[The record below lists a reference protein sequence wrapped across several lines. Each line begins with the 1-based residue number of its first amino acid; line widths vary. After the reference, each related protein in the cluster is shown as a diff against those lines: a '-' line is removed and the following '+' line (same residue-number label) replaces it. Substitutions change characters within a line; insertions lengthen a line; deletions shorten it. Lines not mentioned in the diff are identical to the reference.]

1 MGLSGTDLKLGQK
14 LQKKTTKK
22 TKKKTTKKQNSKK
35 LEFWIFVLGSNL
47 SEESSVFHY
56 SKT

>member
-22 TKKKTTKKQNSKK
+22 TKKKQQRNKTQKN
-35 LEFWIFVLGSNL
+35 LNFEFL
-47 SEESSVFHY
+47 S
-56 SKT
+56 

>member
-14 LQKKTTKK
+14 LQKNKK
-22 TKKKTTKKQNSKK
+22 QKKTKKQNSKK

-47 SEESSVFHY
+47 SGESSVFHY
-56 SKT
+56 SKP